1 MKLTVPKLQN
11 ETSEPP
17 DSKPSTIHS
26 AFCWQRGYEGEERC
40 FDTLCPFDMFSMKA
54 IPSVVEEAVTVSLMV
69 SPALMLIA
77 FPKEREYSGNLPYQ
91 ALVFA
96 VEGDTSP
103 ENGAPASRAINS
115 YPSHRRPIRAAE
127 SGDSESPNDLVEGA
141 LEARFRVLC

>member
-54 IPSVVEEAVTVSLMV
+54 IPSVVEEAVT
-69 SPALMLIA
+69 
-77 FPKEREYSGNLPYQ
+77 EREYSGNLPYQ